1 MLSVP
6 LLDSRGSESWFRG
19 WPYIITGA
27 TLAAYAAAIA
37 VARGHAEW
45 ILAAPLVVVTIL
57 APAAS
62 WLLRSPN
69 AWLTVFFAVAL
80 LVPPLPVA
88 FGNSG
93 PHPVIAIA
101 FLGVAIGLI
110 RLREWR
116 FERSL
121 LSGALVWF
129 FAMLAISIAPAAIY
143 SGTDLA
149 VESLVRVGLAG
160 ISAYVFFYVSA
171 GPGRIPTLTGG
182 VGRKRL
188 DSPTLTGGAGRQGS
202 AGPGRTPTLTGWG
215 LTERGLLR
223 DRGVARGSG
232 DPPHQLMYWIAVAS
246 AAFAILDFYYQFP
259 VPAGFGP
266 QFIWLDAGVFRRA
279 QGLFYEASTLGNFC
293 AFFLVMT
300 AAAIMKRI
308 GSRVALL
315 TGGAILMT
323 ALILSYSRS
332 CLLNLGVALGVLLVL
347 ERRRIRLWSVA
358 LVVGATGA
366 VVTGILMRVFPAYAE
381 LYWTRLSGSVDLA
394 LESNAHLLSGRL
406 ESWQTLLRFL
416 AEHPWHALIGV
427 GYKTLPYSSFTGQP
441 IVADN
446 MYLSILVETGVLG
459 LAALVVLNFAILR
472 AGYRAARSADTGRSF
487 YGTWIVCF
495 WAGQAVQMLSADLLT
510 FWRVLPVYFWVLAMA
525 VRR

>member
-1 MLSVP
+1 MCVTKKGVS
-6 LLDSRGSESWFRG
+6 
-19 WPYIITGA
+19 PYSFGLPQAGA
-27 TLAAYAAAIA
+27 ALAAYAAAIA
-37 VARGHAEW
+37 VARGPAEW
-45 ILAAPLVVVTIL
+45 ILAAPLVFVTIL

-62 WLLRSPN
+62 WLLKSPN
-69 AWLTVFFAVAL
+69 AWLTLFFAVAL
-80 LVPPLPVA
+80 LAPPLPVA

-93 PHPVIAIA
+93 PHPAVAIA
-101 FLGVAIGLI
+101 FLGAAIGLI

-116 FERSL
+116 FERDL
-121 LSGALVWF
+121 LSGALVLF

-149 VESLVRVGLAG
+149 VESLLRLGLAG

-182 VGRKRL
+182 VGEGAGPGRIA
-188 DSPTLTGGAGRQGS
+188 TITGGVGGSGS
-202 AGPGRTPTLTGWG
+202 AGRTPTLTGG
-215 LTERGLLR
+215 VGRR
-223 DRGVARGSG
+223 DAELGALHDQGVVRGSG
-232 DPPHQLMYWIAVAS
+232 DPPHQLLYWVAVAS

-259 VPAGFGP
+259 APAGFGP
-266 QFIWLDAGVFRRA
+266 QFIWLDSGVFRRA
-279 QGLFYEASTLGNFC
+279 QGLFYEASALGNFC
-293 AFFLVMT
+293 AFFLVMVGV
-300 AAAIMKRI
+300 AMVKRI

-315 TGGAILMT
+315 AGGAILMT

-332 CLLNLGVALGVLLVL
+332 CLLNLGVALAVLLVI
-347 ERRRIRLWSVA
+347 ERRRISLWRVA
-358 LVVGATGA
+358 LTVGATGA
-366 VVTGILMRVFPAYAE
+366 AVAGILTRFFPTYAD

-459 LAALVVLNFAILR
+459 LAALIVLNWAILR
-472 AGYRAARSADTGRSF
+472 AGYSAARSEDVGKSF

-495 WAGQAVQMLSADLLT
+495 WAGQAVQMFSADLLT

-525 VRR
+525 VRQ

>member
-1 MLSVP
+1 MAPPHLIV
-6 LLDSRGSESWFRG
+6 
-19 WPYIITGA
+19 GA
-27 TLAAYAAAIA
+27 VLAAYAAAIA
-37 VARGHAEW
+37 VARGPAAW
-45 ILAAPLVVVTIL
+45 ILAAPLVFITIL

-69 AWLTVFFAVAL
+69 AWLTIFFAVAL
-80 LVPPLPVA
+80 LAPPVPVA

-93 PHPVIAIA
+93 PHPAIAIA

-116 FERSL
+116 FERGL
-121 LSGALVWF
+121 LPGALVWS

-149 VESLVRVGLAG
+149 LESLVRVGLAG

-171 GPGRIPTLTGG
+171 GPGRTPTLRSASPGRLRLHGSSPPRIEMTGG
-182 VGRKRL
+182 VGRTEGAGTFRPLPWRKRSL
-188 DSPTLTGGAGRQGS
+188 VTARKDGWGWTGGVPLG
-202 AGPGRTPTLTGWG
+202 
-215 LTERGLLR
+215 
-223 DRGVARGSG
+223 
-232 DPPHQLMYWIAVAS
+232 LMYWIAVAS

-259 VPAGFGP
+259 APAGFGP

-293 AFFLVMT
+293 AFFLVMVGV
-300 AAAIMKRI
+300 AIVKRI

-332 CLLNLGVALGVLLVL
+332 CLLNLGVALAMLIVL
-347 ERRRIRLWSVA
+347 ERRRINIWPVA
-358 LVVGATGA
+358 LVVGGTG
-366 VVTGILMRVFPAYAE
+366 VGVTGILVRFFPTYAE

-416 AEHPWHALIGV
+416 SEHPWHALIGV

-446 MYLSILVETGVLG
+446 MYLSILVETGVFG
-459 LAALVVLNFAILR
+459 LAGLMVLNWAILR
-472 AGYRAARSADTGRSF
+472 AGYRAARSADAGKSF

-495 WAGQAVQMLSADLLT
+495 WAGQAVQMFSADLLT

>member
-1 MLSVP
+1 MTKKGVSPPFVLP
-6 LLDSRGSESWFRG
+6 H
-19 WPYIITGA
+19 IIIGA
-27 TLAAYAAAIA
+27 TLATYAAAIA
-37 VARGHAEW
+37 VARGPAEW
-45 ILAAPLVVVTIL
+45 ILAAPLVFVTIL

-62 WLLRSPN
+62 RLLKSPN

-80 LVPPLPVA
+80 LAPPLPVA

-93 PHPVIAIA
+93 PHPAIAIA
-101 FLGVAIGLI
+101 FMGVAIGLI

-121 LSGALVWF
+121 LSGALVLF
-129 FAMLAISIAPAAIY
+129 FATLAVSIAPAAIY
-143 SGTDLA
+143 SGTDVAL
-149 VESLVRVGLAG
+149 ESLVRVGLAG

-182 VGRKRL
+182 VGM
-188 DSPTLTGGAGRQGS
+188 
-202 AGPGRTPTLTGWG
+202 
-215 LTERGLLR
+215 R
-223 DRGVARGSG
+223 DQGVARGSG
-232 DPPHQLMYWIAVAS
+232 DPPHWLLYWIAVAS
-246 AAFAILDFYYQFP
+246 AAFAIVDFYYQFP
-259 VPAGFGP
+259 APAGFGP
-266 QFIWLDAGVFRRA
+266 QFIWLDTGVFRRA

-293 AFFLVMT
+293 AFFLVMV
-300 AAAIMKRI
+300 AVAMVKRI
-308 GSRVALL
+308 GSRTALL
-315 TGGAILMT
+315 AGGAILMT

-332 CLLNLGVALGVLLVL
+332 CLLNLGVALATLLVI
-347 ERRRIRLWSVA
+347 ERRRISLWRVA
-358 LVVGATGA
+358 VTAGATGVA
-366 VVTGILMRVFPAYAE
+366 VAAILTRFFPAYAE

-394 LESNAHLLSGRL
+394 LESNTHLLSGRL

-446 MYLSILVETGVLG
+446 MYLSILVETGVFG
-459 LAALVVLNFAILR
+459 LAALIVLNWAILR
-472 AGYRAARSADTGRSF
+472 AGYRAARSEDAGKSF
-487 YGTWIVCF
+487 YGTWMVCF
-495 WAGQAVQMLSADLLT
+495 WAGQAVQMFSADLLT

>member
-1 MLSVP
+1 
-6 LLDSRGSESWFRG
+6 
-19 WPYIITGA
+19 
-27 TLAAYAAAIA
+27 
-37 VARGHAEW
+37 
-45 ILAAPLVVVTIL
+45 
-57 APAAS
+57 
-62 WLLRSPN
+62 
-69 AWLTVFFAVAL
+69 VAL
-80 LVPPLPVA
+80 LAPPLPVA

-93 PHPVIAIA
+93 PHPALAIA
-101 FLGVAIGLI
+101 FLGAAVGLI

-116 FERSL
+116 FERTL
-121 LSGALVWF
+121 LSGALVLF
-129 FAMLAISIAPAAIY
+129 FAILAISIAPAAIY

-149 VESLVRVGLAG
+149 LESLVRVGLAG

-182 VGRKRL
+182 VGGQG
-188 DSPTLTGGAGRQGS
+188 SAGIIPTLTGGVGEG
-202 AGPGRTPTLTGWG
+202 AGPGRGWLRGENVARGSQGLADPPHEGRWARLIPTLTGRVG
-215 LTERGLLR
+215 GQ
-223 DRGVARGSG
+223 GSV
-232 DPPHQLMYWIAVAS
+232 PLELIYWIAVAS

-259 VPAGFGP
+259 APAGFGP
-266 QFIWLDAGVFRRA
+266 QFIWLDTGVYRRA
-279 QGLFYEASTLGNFC
+279 QGLFYEASTLGNVC
-293 AFFLVMT
+293 AFFLVMV
-300 AAAIMKRI
+300 AVAIVKRI

-315 TGGAILMT
+315 AGGAILMT

-332 CLLNLGVALGVLLVL
+332 CLVNLGVALGALLVL
-347 ERRRIRLWSVA
+347 ERRRISLRAVA
-358 LVVGATGA
+358 LAGATAAAVVG
-366 VVTGILMRVFPAYAE
+366 ILTQFFPAYAE

-416 AEHPWHALIGV
+416 AEHPWHALLGV

-446 MYLSILVETGVLG
+446 MYLSILVETGVFG
-459 LAALVVLNFAILR
+459 LAALILLNFAILR
-472 AGYRAARSADTGRSF
+472 AGYRASRSLDTGRSF

-495 WAGQAVQMLSADLLT
+495 WAGQAVQMFSADLLT